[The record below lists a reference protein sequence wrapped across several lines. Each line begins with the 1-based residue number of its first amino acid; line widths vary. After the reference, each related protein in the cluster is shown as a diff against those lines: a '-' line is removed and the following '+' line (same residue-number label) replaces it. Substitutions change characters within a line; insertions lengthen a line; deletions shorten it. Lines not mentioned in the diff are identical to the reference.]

1 MTSRTR
7 KISLVVLAVLALSA
21 CSAGV
26 GANETPSATGGAIEL
41 AVAETCAKG
50 SDPKCVSVKG
60 EYVVLP
66 SAFERAGVEDATAA
80 EGQGPNTVDV
90 TFTKEGATVLH
101 TLTEKAARAKDSA
114 RLVLKIGGE
123 IQSVVT
129 VMQAVDNGRVQ
140 IGFSP
145 DDKRPGSHR
154 PDSRRLRSVVGC
166 LHRTLMSVALS
177 GCRSVWGTSYG
188 TSMCPKEIIYRSPLS
203 PMENPGCSPIADRFE
218 LLVERHLSADRLT
231 IFA

>member
-1 MTSRTR
+1 MTARTR
-7 KISLVVLAVLALSA
+7 KISLAVLAVLALSA
-21 CSAGV
+21 CSTGV
-26 GANETPSATGGAIEL
+26 GASETPSATGGAIEL
-41 AVAETCAKG
+41 SVAEVCAKG

-60 EYVVLP
+60 ENVVLP

-114 RLVLKIGGE
+114 RLVLKVGGE

-129 VMQAVDNGRVQ
+129 VMEAVDNGRVQ

-145 DDKRPGSHR
+145 D
-154 PDSRRLRSVVGC
+154 
-166 LHRTLMSVALS
+166 
-177 GCRSVWGTSYG
+177 
-188 TSMCPKEIIYRSPLS
+188 I
-203 PMENPGCSPIADRFE
+203 
-218 LLVERHLSADRLT
+218 SAQEAIDL
-231 IFA
+231 IHAG